1 MSIVLLNPQV
11 EAPSEMT
18 ANERDWAARGLPPT
32 YKWQSERRMMPM
44 NTRGDPVGNAQGLA
58 RGIPGVRRIR
68 MPFNKNFF
76 GRPEFP
82 GMHPDLNAWL
92 RELVRQ
98 GFRFVWCMMDGPS
111 QETGSGGEWAHY
123 PQMYPGEWPVVDTI
137 DDWRAWMQPGGRM
150 SDRHIENFQ
159 ALFDWLETCP
169 DMIIDGFEAINE
181 PASYQ
186 RPISRYGSQHT
197 AEFVGYYVD
206 HVERIYNFV
215 ESHYPGKD
223 FYIGGMGY
231 SARFTEF
238 HEVKLPTR
246 GNRTALQVFRDMI
259 PPGQAGQLVWS
270 AHFYTTWFATPY
282 THKALRDELD
292 KRYGMLFP
300 DRIVISETNFYDE
313 LCDNWRLDTDEAWRN
328 WFMARV
334 GDWYQDRGVGFGW
347 FSAINFGPNTL
358 LSVFARS
365 EIMMPSQ
372 QMFAGFYNVACR
384 SDRQGDLV
392 TAPRS
397 GHQTLHRIA
406 AVRGIK
412 NSVGAPDAG
421 ANDAAGFYTL
431 GFGGLGTCV
440 LTGDNDANNFLYG
453 GPGKTVLYGGAL
465 DDYLYLGT
473 GGGVIRTGTGHSI
486 CGTNG
491 GENLIYTGP
500 GEHLVTCIH
509 GRSTIVCDPAGVTR
523 IFGFDPAKG
532 DRLSFKRAFANAND
546 FRAATQRIAGG
557 TTRASDTHAEIT
569 LPQGGKVILLL
580 GGSMVDLL
588 PFYVLD
594 FTEGWYGTGWSEPA
608 DYSPADFAT
617 PLAPIPPIVVSNVVS
632 LPVSQGPKDAL
643 GRPVIVRDAQGRVAQ
658 FQLAY

>member
-1 MSIVLLNPQV
+1 MSIVLLNTQI

-18 ANERDWAARGLPPT
+18 ANEQEWTARGLPPT

-111 QETGSGGEWAHY
+111 QEAGSGGEWAHY
-123 PQMYPGEWPVVDTI
+123 HLMYPGEWPETETLEQ
-137 DDWRAWMQPGGRM
+137 WRDWMQPGGRM

-186 RPISRYGSQHT
+186 RPASRFGAQYE
-197 AEFVGYYVD
+197 AEFLGYYVD

-215 ESHYPGKD
+215 QSRYPGKD

-231 SARFTEF
+231 SSKFSGFETVR
-238 HEVKLPTR
+238 LPSR
-246 GNRTALQVFRDMI
+246 NGQTALEVFRSLM
-259 PPGQAGQLVWS
+259 PHGQSGQLVWS
-270 AHFYTTWFATPY
+270 AHFYTTWFNTVYSHQEMRA
-282 THKALRDELD
+282 ELD
-292 KRYGMLFP
+292 GRWRMLFP
-300 DRIVISETNFYDE
+300 DRIVVTETNFYDH
-313 LCDNWRLDTDEAWRN
+313 LVDDWLLDHADKWRN

-334 GDWYQDRGVGFGW
+334 GDWYQDRGVGFAW
-347 FSAINFGPNTL
+347 FSAVNFGPNKL
-358 LSVFARS
+358 LTVAVDG
-365 EIMMPSQ
+365 EIYLEAQ

-384 SDRQGDLV
+384 VDRQGELV
-392 TAPRS
+392 TVPRS
-397 GHQTLHRIA
+397 GHQPLHRIA
-406 AVRGIK
+406 AVRGIR
-412 NSVGAPDAG
+412 NSIYAPDAG
-421 ANDAAGFYTL
+421 TMDEAMHYTV
-431 GFGGLGTCV
+431 GFGGLGVCV
-440 LTGDNDANNFLYG
+440 LTGHDDANNFLYG
-453 GPGKTVLYGGAL
+453 GPGRTILYGGAL
-465 DDYLYLGT
+465 DDYLYLGI
-473 GGGVIRTGTGHSI
+473 GGGVIRTGSGHST

-523 IFGFDPAKG
+523 IFGFNPSKG
-532 DRLSFKRAFANAND
+532 DRLSFKGAFGD
-546 FRAATQRIAGG
+546 GDQMRAASRGVPSLSTQGN
-557 TTRASDTHAEIT
+557 TNVEIT
-569 LPQGGKVILLL
+569 TPQGGKVILLHA
-580 GGSMVDLL
+580 GSTLDVVR
-588 PFYVLD
+588 FYVRD
-594 FTEGWYGTGWSEPA
+594 FMDGWYAAGWTEPA
-608 DYSPADFAT
+608 DYSVAEFSLPMAAAPPVVMPGPAPDPADR
-617 PLAPIPPIVVSNVVS
+617 APRDH
-632 LPVSQGPKDAL
+632 QG
-643 GRPVIVRDAQGRVAQ
+643 RRVIVRDAQRRFVQ
-658 FQLAY
+658 FWAA